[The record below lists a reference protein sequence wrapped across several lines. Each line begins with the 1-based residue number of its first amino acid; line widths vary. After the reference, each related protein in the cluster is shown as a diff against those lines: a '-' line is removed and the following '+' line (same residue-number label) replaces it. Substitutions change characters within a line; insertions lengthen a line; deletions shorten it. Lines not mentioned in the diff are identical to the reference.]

1 MAKPLLIP
9 GTQATTLVDQNGD
22 EIYDAVRMGLPLIA
36 KSLGGLSKDEWVAV
50 MSMELKPGDLAPV
63 RTSLQ
68 EGRSLGHGPIS
79 RTPYSL
85 LDYEDWG
92 YDWRAD
98 LRWNAER
105 LVDDLEIRLGIVG
118 ERANLVGHSQG
129 GMIIVLASKIAGPT
143 EWSRLVKRVVLV
155 GSPLAGTMVALEAI
169 LTGSGA
175 LGSENR
181 VLARDMARS
190 WPALHQM
197 LPSWPCIEDEEG
209 EPRPSE
215 DQIFGA
221 NGWPGQTEIQPDMLI
236 RAQECQALLKNPFA
250 DFGDVGV
257 RAFMGSNHKTPL
269 ELERRSP
276 DDVGELVTE
285 KRAGD
290 NLVPF
295 AHTRGWGDDAFNAA
309 VREFRKHVRNHAR
322 LCADI
327 RIVTRIGSFL
337 EGE

>member
-9 GTQATTLVDQNGD
+9 GTQATTLVDQNGT

-36 KSLGGLSKDEWVAV
+36 KSLGGTPKDEWVAI
-50 MSMELKPGDLAPV
+50 MSMEHQPGELAPV
-63 RTSLQ
+63 RTSLKD
-68 EGRSLGHGPIS
+68 GTSLDYGVIS

-105 LVDDLEIRLGIVG
+105 LVDDLQIRLGIVG
-118 ERANLVGHSQG
+118 SRANLVGHSQG
-129 GMIIVLASKIAGPT
+129 GMIIVLASKIAGPE
-143 EWSRLVKRVVLV
+143 EWSRLVKRAVLV

-175 LGSENR
+175 LGTENR
-181 VLARDMARS
+181 LLARDMARS

-197 LPSWPCIEDEEG
+197 LPSWPCVEDEDG
-209 EPRPSE
+209 EPRPADE
-215 DQIFGA
+215 QIFGA
-221 NGWPGQTEIQPDMLI
+221 NGWPGQTGIQADMLT
-236 RAQECQALLKNPFA
+236 RAEECQALLKNPFA
-250 DFGDVGV
+250 DFGDVEV

-269 ELERRSP
+269 ELRRDSP
-276 DDVGELVTE
+276 LDVGELVEE
-285 KRAGD
+285 KKAGD

-295 AHTRGWGDDAFNAA
+295 AHTRGWGDDTFNAA

-337 EGE
+337 EDE